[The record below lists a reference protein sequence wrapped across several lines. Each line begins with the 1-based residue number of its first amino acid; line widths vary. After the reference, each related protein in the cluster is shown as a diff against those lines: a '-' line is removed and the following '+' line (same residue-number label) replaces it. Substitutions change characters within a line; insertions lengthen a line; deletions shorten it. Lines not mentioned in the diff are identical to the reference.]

1 MAAVVVYP
9 FRKLSIVLAPRK
21 EAATKGVEGAIDRK
35 PAMVAAFAPNRVVF
49 TRCLPGRT
57 RGLLD
62 NLPASLRNATM
73 DPVKVIPPSS
83 NFDG

>member
-1 MAAVVVYP
+1 M
-9 FRKLSIVLAPRK
+9 LAPRK

-35 PAMVAAFAPNRVVF
+35 PAMVAAFAPNKVVF
-49 TRCLPGRT
+49 IRCLPGRL

-73 DPVKVIPPSS
+73 DPVNVIPPS
-83 NFDG
+83 NDVGG